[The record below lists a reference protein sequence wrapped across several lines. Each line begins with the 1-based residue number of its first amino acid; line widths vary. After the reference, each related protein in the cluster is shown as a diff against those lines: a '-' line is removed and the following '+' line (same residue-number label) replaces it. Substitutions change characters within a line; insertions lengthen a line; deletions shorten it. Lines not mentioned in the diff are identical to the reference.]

1 MNRIKFKPMLLE
13 LLAVQDSITT
23 CRMQGN
29 IEQAKEQIKQRNDIA
44 NAILKHTNDLQD
56 LLEAT
61 ESIIS
66 DVY

>member
-1 MNRIKFKPMLLE
+1 MKRIKFKPMLLE
-13 LLAVQDSITT
+13 LLAVQDRITT

-29 IEQAKEQIKQRNDIA
+29 IKQEKEQKQRRNDIA

-61 ESIIS
+61 EATIS